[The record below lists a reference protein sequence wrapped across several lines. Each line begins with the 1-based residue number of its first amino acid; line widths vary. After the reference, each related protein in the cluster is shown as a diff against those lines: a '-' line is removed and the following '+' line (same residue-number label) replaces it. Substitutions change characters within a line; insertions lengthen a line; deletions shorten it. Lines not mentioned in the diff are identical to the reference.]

1 MLGEYGTDD
10 LPWLIEQS
18 GGDAVRI
25 GTGDTE
31 TMIPTTVFDNRT
43 DHTSFLRADPESWS
57 PEQVEAL
64 HEELMSVFDKLAQ

>member
-31 TMIPTTVFDNRT
+31 TTIPTTVFDNRT
-43 DHTSFLRADPESWS
+43 DHTSFLRADPASWS
-57 PEQVEAL
+57 PEQVEEL
-64 HEELMSVFDKLAQ
+64 REELMSVFEKLAQ